1 MARRLAAAM
10 NAPVVELDALNWL
23 PDWVSLAETDPQA
36 FEARVVE
43 ATAGEAWVL
52 AGSYMNFTRRLCW
65 GRLQSVVWLDLSL
78 SLILR
83 RVVSRSWRR
92 WRSRE
97 LLWGTNR
104 ESFLTHLKVWSKDSL
119 LCWALT
125 THKQKRRSLLAAM
138 VDPQWAHIRFIRLTS
153 VAEVDEFTRLIE
165 QVARVPEP
173 PDTQG

>member
-119 LCWALT
+119 LGADNT
-125 THKQKRRSLLAAM
+125 QAETAQSAGGHGRSS
-138 VDPQWAHIRFIRLTS
+138 VGAHPLHPAHF
-153 VAEVDEFTRLIE
+153 
-165 QVARVPEP
+165 
-173 PDTQG
+173 GG